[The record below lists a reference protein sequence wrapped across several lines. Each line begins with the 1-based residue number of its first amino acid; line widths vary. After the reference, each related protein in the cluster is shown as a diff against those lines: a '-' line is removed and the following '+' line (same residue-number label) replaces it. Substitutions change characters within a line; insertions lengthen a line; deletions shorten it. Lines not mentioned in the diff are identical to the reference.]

1 MQAHTGGEPKKGR
14 VMPAMTYAA
23 IKKLVADNNKSSVS
37 DELLICLIWKESG
50 FDPDVKNAKSTATGL
65 MQVTKPAVD
74 EVNKNIPKG
83 VHYAHSDMTDAAKNV
98 QCGSYYLGL
107 RIKWA
112 KGNIKDGLNGF
123 GTGAGYA
130 DDLLF
135 CEQCLKKTAS
145 NPDPCLKKIHK

>member
-1 MQAHTGGEPKKGR
+1 MAAK
-14 VMPAMTYAA
+14 TYEE

-50 FDPDVKNAKSTATGL
+50 FDPDTKNKTTTATGL

-74 EVNKNIPKG
+74 DVNKNTPKG
-83 VHYAHSDMTDAAKNV
+83 VHYEHGDMTDPVKNI
-98 QCGSYYLGL
+98 QCGSYYLAL

-112 KGNIKDGLNGF
+112 KGNPKDGINGY

-130 DDLLF
+130 DNIMF
-135 CEQCLKKTAS
+135 CEECLKNKKGDAKA
-145 NPDPCLKKIHK
+145 DPCLEKIHK